1 MHPPI
6 VESYKLHSLWLSMRE
21 EQATSKHVRIRIQLS
36 NDSEN

>member
-21 EQATSKHVRIRIQLS
+21 EQATSKHCTYS
-36 NDSEN
+36 NTIE